1 LQILL
6 RWAKIPKFFALK
18 SVDVIMCD
26 DYPAVLKDLAL
37 VEERIRIGQH
47 SLGSIL
53 IIEQGPEFSFKME
66 SSRRHTGE

>member
-1 LQILL
+1 M
-6 RWAKIPKFFALK
+6 IPKFSALK

-47 SLGSIL
+47 PLG

-66 SSRRHTGE
+66 SSHRHIGE